1 MVLEFIILQD
11 VADVLYAL
19 AFLDLNK

>member
-1 MVLEFIILQD
+1 MLLSTEASIV

-19 AFLDLNK
+19 LALLWSL